1 MNLFKHLNPLA
12 FIISFCVGILIVCI
26 KQPPRHIVYRHPTP
40 FNAGKEIYRDNN
52 DGCFKY
58 KANEVNCDDV
68 KEELIKPH
76 PVNN

>member
-12 FIISFCVGILIVCI
+12 FIISFCIGILIVCM
-26 KQPPRHIVYRHPTP
+26 KQPPRRIVYKHPTP

-52 DGCFKY
+52 NGCFKY
-58 KANEVNCDDV
+58 KATEIDCDTVDP
-68 KEELIKPH
+68 KLIKSH

>member
-12 FIISFCVGILIVCI
+12 FIISFCIGILIVCV
-26 KQPPRHIVYRHPTP
+26 KQPSRRIVYRHPNP

-52 DGCFKY
+52 NGCYKY
-58 KANEVNCDDV
+58 KSTEVDCNSV
-68 KEELIKPH
+68 KPELIKKH